1 VIRTLVFSVTLVC
14 RTVGAVA
21 ELVWAAL
28 RRVPHRAG
36 GVYDR
41 IPRQWAAALLADA
54 GVTVTTSGME
64 HVEGLGACV
73 YCANHASF
81 VDVGAVAA
89 VLPGSLR
96 FVGKRELFRI
106 PVFGTGLR
114 LTGQIPVDR
123 TQHEAALGAFASAAA
138 AVQAGLSVV
147 VFVEGTRSPD
157 GRLQAFKKGAF
168 VMAIATQAPC
178 VPVYVAGAWQLLP
191 RGGLMPRPGAVE
203 VRIGRPISTAGLV
216 YEDRDRLRQECWEAM
231 RALAEQENGER
242 VRRSCSPFPVPRL
255 R

>member
-1 VIRTLVFSVTLVC
+1 VIRTLVFSVTLVY
-14 RTVGAVA
+14 RTVVAVA
-21 ELVWAAL
+21 ELVWAAV
-28 RRVPHRAG
+28 RRVPHRPG
-36 GVYDR
+36 GVFDR
-41 IPRQWAAALLADA
+41 IPRQWAGALLADA
-54 GVTVTTSGME
+54 GVTVTTVGME
-64 HVEGLGACV
+64 HAGALGPCV

-81 VDVGAVAA
+81 VDVGGVAT

-123 TQHEAALGAFASAAA
+123 SQHEAALDAFASAAA
-138 AVQAGLSVV
+138 AVQEGLSVV

-178 VPVYVAGAWQLLP
+178 VPVYVAGAWELLP

-203 VRIGRPISTAGLV
+203 VRIGRPITTAGLV

-231 RALAEQENGER
+231 RGLAELNSEKRETRNEKRARETGD
-242 VRRSCSPFPVPRL
+242 
-255 R
+255 